1 MSYSVQQDE
10 SPLAQPSWWATQW
23 SSFINGSTWEESLSA
38 WKLSNVMGGYISNY
52 GALKTQLMI
61 GFERKI
67 NMLYKYE
74 WYMTQPT
81 KVLLNGEGKID
92 LEKISKQTPWYN
104 HVALAFT
111 SSGSKH
117 TVETLEKGVKAAA
130 ETKRIAGGTTET
142 HGTHSM
148 TVTLGDSTESIQV
161 GSKII
166 ETPIGDVRL
175 TGTGGVTLMQS
186 EASWLEVVATGCTV
200 NAPIINLG

>member
-1 MSYSVQQDE
+1 MAYAVNQDE
-10 SPLAQPSWWATQW
+10 SSQTSWWATQW
-23 SSFINGSTWEESLSA
+23 SSIISGSTWEESLSA

-74 WYMTQPT
+74 WYMTKPT

-92 LEKISKQTPWYN
+92 LEKISKTTPWYN
-104 HVALAFT
+104 HAGLMFT
-111 SSGSKH
+111 SLGSTH

-130 ETKRIAGGTTET
+130 EEKRIAGGTTET
-142 HGTHSM
+142 HGTHTM
-148 TVTLGDSTESIQV
+148 NVTLGNSTESIAV
-161 GSKII
+161 GAKVI
-166 ETPIGDVRL
+166 EAPLGDVRIAGL
-175 TGTGGVTLMQS
+175 GGVTLMQS
-186 EASWLEVVATGCTV
+186 EASWLEVTAAGCTV